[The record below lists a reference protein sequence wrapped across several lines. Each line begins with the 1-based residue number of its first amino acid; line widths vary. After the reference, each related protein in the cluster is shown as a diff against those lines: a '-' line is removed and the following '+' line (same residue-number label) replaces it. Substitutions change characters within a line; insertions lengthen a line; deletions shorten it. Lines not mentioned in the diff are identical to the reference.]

1 MPKKILIVEDEANI
15 RELLRLYLERE
26 GYTVLEAENGVEGI
40 KKWKSD
46 KPDMLL
52 LDVMMPVMDGWAVCR
67 EIRAESDVP
76 IIMLTAKGETADRG
90 SGLEMGAD
98 DYIVKPLEMPEVIAR
113 VRAVFRRMAPDDA
126 PEKLSFDN
134 LVIDKQAYDLVIKGK
149 RVDAPPKEIELLYF
163 LASSPNRVFTR
174 AQLLDDVWG
183 FDYFGDTRT
192 VDVHVKRLREK
203 LEGVSDKW
211 ELKTVWGVG
220 YKFETKE

>member
-76 IIMLTAKGETADRG
+76 IIMLTAKGETADGG

>member
-76 IIMLTAKGETADRG
+76 IIMLTAKGETADRV

-192 VDVHVKRLREK
+192 VDVHVRRLREK